1 MSRAT
6 APVGAP
12 RALSRATA
20 RVPRRKYSSST
31 RARASKFPA
40 VDFDGLTP
48 EDKAARALVN
58 LFTMAATRVILDQ
71 MSGTRHRSP
80 MFNKIVD
87 YLQEHPLRNGNEWL
101 AQLMAHEE
109 LDYRLVAVRIIETRK
124 ALADTEFDY
133 EHMKEATL
141 KGITEENLDM
151 TREYLWCS
159 LDADEHVDDLH
170 SGGSE
175 STGS

>member
-6 APVGAP
+6 APVRAP
-12 RALSRATA
+12 HAFIRAKARATQ
-20 RVPRRKYSSST
+20 RKYPFPST
-31 RARASKFPA
+31 AARASKFPA
-40 VDFDGLTP
+40 VSFDGLTP
-48 EDKAARALVN
+48 EEKASKALVN

-101 AQLMAHEE
+101 SQLMAHEE

-133 EHMKEATL
+133 EHMQEAAL
-141 KGITEENLDM
+141 KGITEENLELS
-151 TREYLWCS
+151 REYLSCS
-159 LDADEHVDDLH
+159 LDANEHVDDLH
-170 SGGSE
+170 V
-175 STGS
+175 